1 MRCVQD
7 NVRTEQSE
15 IFFNNLVTTLTL
27 SAKELSFLFLLIH
40 DIF

>member
-7 NVRTEQSE
+7 NVRREQSG

-27 SAKELSFLFLLIH
+27 SAKELSFLFLLIRN
-40 DIF
+40 IF